1 MVQART
7 QDKRTRK
14 EKQVLIIKRLIELP
28 EKLLSLMQTQGS
40 DTKSDSINT

>member
-1 MVQART
+1 
-7 QDKRTRK
+7 
-14 EKQVLIIKRLIELP
+14 LIELP